1 MAKTPSQNQG
11 AFSFFDEV
19 EKVDPL
25 PKPRKHS
32 LKPPAQIE
40 AMEESPVEAVPVVKV
55 NGDQE
60 KEQPVGDAG
69 AGIVEV
75 FPEDTEKKQELET
88 KVFEDQPF
96 IVQEVVSE
104 TDQPEFTGRVPA
116 VDDAG
121 AGIVETYPE
130 VTVKRQDLESKVL
143 EDQTF
148 IAEEVVSATDQP
160 DFTGRIPVAEQNR
173 LFERRSTRGRKSVKE
188 HTIAAGMIAMPDDEV
203 LFSKQ
208 YYSMGEVTAMFKEN
222 HSLIRYWESEF
233 DILKPKKNG
242 KGDRF
247 FRPVDVKNLYLIYD
261 LLRRRKFT
269 IEGAREYLKN
279 NKNAGERLAA
289 VQSLEKIK
297 AFFLELK
304 ATL

>member
-1 MAKTPSQNQG
+1 MAKTTSQNQG

-25 PKPRKHS
+25 PKPRKHT
-32 LKPPAQIE
+32 LKPPEQIE
-40 AMEESPVEAVPVVKV
+40 AMEEEPVEQADK
-55 NGDQE
+55 DLE
-60 KEQPVGDAG
+60 KEKAAFDEPFQEIA
-69 AGIVEV
+69 VEAAS
-75 FPEDTEKKQELET
+75 LE
-88 KVFEDQPF
+88 EEIIEEQPF
-96 IVQEVVSE
+96 IIEAAVPEAYE
-104 TDQPEFTGRVPA
+104 TDQPEFPGNTSVTEPA
-116 VDDAG
+116 
-121 AGIVETYPE
+121 
-130 VTVKRQDLESKVL
+130 
-143 EDQTF
+143 EDQP
-148 IAEEVVSATDQP
+148 S
-160 DFTGRIPVAEQNR
+160 
-173 LFERRSTRGRKSVKE
+173 ERRSTRGRKSVKE
-188 HTIAAGMIAMPDDEV
+188 HTIAAGMIEMPDDEV

-208 YYSMGEVTAMFKEN
+208 YYSMGEVTVMFKEN

-247 FRPVDVKNLYLIYD
+247 FRPIDVKNLYLIYD

-279 NKNAGERLAA
+279 NKWAEEKFAA
-289 VQSLEKIK
+289 VQSLERIK